1 LAFYSLWRWRL
12 LIGAKVSWTG
22 RMARVSESG
31 HGVLP
36 PPLPEQL
43 SGHNLYPTSR
53 RLRGLVR
60 VRTRPPAGSDRV
72 RSIRVSASFHRVL
85 SILAKGAYDLGGR
98 FTSYCLPQFSG
109 RRRALGTKKATSD
122 YGKIAVTRSAPCFS
136 DVMRTDGRIL
146 LYSFQNSVV

>member
-1 LAFYSLWRWRL
+1 
-12 LIGAKVSWTG
+12 
-22 RMARVSESG
+22 MARVSESG

-43 SGHNLYPTSR
+43 SGHNLYSTSR

-109 RRRALGTKKATSD
+109 RRRALGTKKRRLIMVRLLLAEVRLVSVMSCARTVAYCSILF
-122 YGKIAVTRSAPCFS
+122 KTQWFRS
-136 DVMRTDGRIL
+136 L
-146 LYSFQNSVV
+146 EL